1 MGPMP
6 EPSIGDMLFY
16 GLDPTPK
23 AFTLFIH
30 QTSVICAS
38 YQAVLIR
45 EDDETVVL
53 AGDAHNPRFRYPG
66 MLERLLEAK
75 YGQNFAVKA
84 GDGIVAIYINA
95 DTFYN
100 RPKRDSCYAN
110 SLGIFGPARE
120 HECDASTG
128 EKLLREYTAAQER
141 ASRRCRAVEGWTE
154 AQAPSARSLS
164 NESSVPENVTA
175 PFVLSKL
182 SWILCFDSY
191 AWFQC
196 TISRPAKHVVVRA
209 NINGGDPWAV
219 WSQVKKDLEEVYGSK
234 NVLPCEQSGYL
245 FIYIDRGD
253 LDKKS
258 ASILSTRGVDK
269 IVPNPQIG
277 GQFHIYRTS
286 KRATRASPAKPVR
299 TTDVH
304 ASPRQG
310 SGPRRRHGRT

>member
-1 MGPMP
+1 
-6 EPSIGDMLFY
+6 MLFY

-175 PFVLSKL
+175 PFVLKQRERL
-182 SWILCFDSY
+182 
-191 AWFQC
+191 
-196 TISRPAKHVVVRA
+196 RPSPFEQRMYMRALVREVVRD
-209 NINGGDPWAV
+209 GDMG
-219 WSQVKKDLEEVYGSK
+219 E
-234 NVLPCEQSGYL
+234 
-245 FIYIDRGD
+245 
-253 LDKKS
+253 LDARNRK
-258 ASILSTRGVDK
+258 LGTRRSLGNLK
-269 IVPNPQIG
+269 
-277 GQFHIYRTS
+277 TCS
-286 KRATRASPAKPVR
+286 
-299 TTDVH
+299 
-304 ASPRQG
+304 
-310 SGPRRRHGRT
+310 